1 MRVVLLCDKRP
12 VGTIASTSLSCADR
26 LVSDV
31 ACKYL
36 LVTLRLLWRR

>member
-1 MRVVLLCDKRP
+1 MSVVLLCDNNP
-12 VGTIASTSLSCADR
+12 VGKIAPTSLSCADR